1 MTSMH
6 GTFHSFLANKPLLSS
21 AAPALTWASGARLLR
36 ENMSMAAETRA
47 PAVSFVA
54 DAASDTVSMAKS
66 VIKVVFEGADE
77 AFLEGSGLYRVF
89 GSNQLVLKSKRAMT
103 RMARSR
109 LQ

>member
-1 MTSMH
+1 M
-6 GTFHSFLANKPLLSS
+6 
-21 AAPALTWASGARLLR
+21 RV
-36 ENMSMAAETRA
+36 NMSMAAETRA

-66 VIKVVFEGADE
+66 VMKVPVEEDSDV
-77 AFLEGSGLYRVF
+77 AFFEGSGWYRVF

-103 RMARSR
+103 RMARRR